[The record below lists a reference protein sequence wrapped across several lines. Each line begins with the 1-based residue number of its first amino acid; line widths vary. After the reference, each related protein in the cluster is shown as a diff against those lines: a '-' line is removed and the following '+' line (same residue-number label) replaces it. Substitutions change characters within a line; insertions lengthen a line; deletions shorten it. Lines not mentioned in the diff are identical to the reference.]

1 MCLQDAEYEGYWFPL
16 PEGWCERPLGELFEV
31 QLGKMKGKNASLG
44 EQFSYLK
51 GRNLQWGDV
60 QVDSLE
66 TMHFSSSER
75 VQYELLAGDLLVCEY
90 GEVGRC
96 AIWEDSV
103 PNCYFQNH
111 IYRIRATG
119 DVPVEYLRYF
129 LEYATKM
136 PGFSR
141 FVTQTSVQQISQRNL
156 RNIPIPYCENNLIDI
171 LNSLNE
177 LTEIGRQN
185 SNVVDKISSTYDG
198 FTDDIL
204 SFGIDVD
211 GKLRD
216 SPSNELH
223 YLSLQELG
231 IEVLEGDRGNNYPS
245 DGDFNPTGHCLFLSA
260 KNVTNKGFI
269 FEETLFI
276 TEQKDRDLRAGKLQ
290 PEDIVVTTRGTIGN
304 VSFFDEMVEFEHM
317 RVNSGMAILR
327 NNGEVI
333 NTRFLYLAL
342 SSELYRQQLLQRS
355 YGTAQPQLNQS
366 ILRNFQINVPNC
378 LLEQERIVRAIDIFK
393 TYIRSETEYMTKH
406 SLIRTGLITST
417 LMGVE

>member
-1 MCLQDAEYEGYWFPL
+1 MSLQATTDSEGYWFPL
-16 PEGWCERPLGELFEV
+16 PEGWIERPLGELFET

-141 FVTQTSVQQISQRNL
+141 FVTQTSVQQISQHNL
-156 RNIPIPYCENNLIDI
+156 RNIPIPYNPNSTSNTISSMQELDLYLGLIKQMMSKLYYIRWGLIDEFFSNQI
-171 LNSLNE
+171 VSVNQQIPFSDVAKLKRGYDLPTQEREKGDVPIFGSNGVVGFHNIPKIQPPGVITGRSGTIGKIHVSSRDYWPLNTSLY
-177 LTEIGRQN
+177 
-185 SNVVDKISSTYDG
+185 VVD
-198 FTDDIL
+198 F
-204 SFGIDVD
+204 
-211 GKLRD
+211 
-216 SPSNELH
+216 
-223 YLSLQELG
+223 
-231 IEVLEGDRGNNYPS
+231 RGNNPNYVAILLEWMRIEQYAISTGVPS
-245 DGDFNPTGHCLFLSA
+245 LDR
-260 KNVTNKGFI
+260 KNVHSVMVPNVPA
-269 FEETLFI
+269 
-276 TEQKDRDLRAGKLQ
+276 EQKTIIVESIREIDRLIEVEVEEKGK
-290 PEDIVVTTRGTIGN
+290 IK
-304 VSFFDEMVEFEHM
+304 MM
-317 RVNSGMAILR
+317 RSGI
-327 NNGEVI
+327 
-333 NTRFLYLAL
+333 L
-342 SSELYRQQLLQRS
+342 SS
-355 YGTAQPQLNQS
+355 S
-366 ILRNFQINVPNC
+366 ICGDL
-378 LLEQERIVRAIDIFK
+378 
-393 TYIRSETEYMTKH
+393 
-406 SLIRTGLITST
+406 
-417 LMGVE
+417 